1 MISLKDIAKQCGVST
16 ATVSKALNGQKDIGE
31 ETREKIKKT
40 AEEMGY
46 FPNSAA
52 RALKTKR
59 SYNIGILFQDDARR
73 GLTHEYF
80 SGVLQ
85 GIKVEAERLG
95 YDLTFINTHSNKN
108 RSYLEHCRSRN
119 FEGVVI
125 VCVDFN
131 DPDVQQ
137 LMNNTKIPVV
147 TIDYQH
153 QNCSAVS
160 SNNVKGME
168 ELIQYIHEKGHR
180 KIAYIHGQ
188 NYSYVT
194 KERLASFY
202 RMMEK
207 LNLQVPEE
215 YVREAQYL
223 ETKET
228 AEHTREL
235 LSMKEAPTCIIYPDD
250 TALIGGLNVI
260 TEAGLRIPED
270 ISIAGYDGS
279 KISQLLYPKLTTI
292 RQDTEE
298 IGRQAA
304 VQLIGKIEKPKTTL
318 IERVVID
325 GMLLKGQSV
334 GSVPVK
340 QSIIN

>member
-1 MISLKDIAKQCGVST
+1 MISLKDIARQCGVST
-16 ATVSKALNGQKDIGE
+16 ATVSKALNNQKDIGE
-31 ETREKIKKT
+31 ETREKIKRT

-59 SYNIGILFQDDARR
+59 SYNIGILFQDDAHS

-85 GIKVEAERLG
+85 GIMVEAEQLG
-95 YDLTFINTHSNKN
+95 YDLTFINTHSNKKM
-108 RSYLEHCRSRN
+108 SYLEHCRSRN

-131 DPDVQQ
+131 SPDVQQ
-137 LMNNTKIPVV
+137 LMNNSKIPVV

-168 ELIQYIHEKGHR
+168 ELIQYIYEKGHR

-188 NYSYVT
+188 SYSYVT
-194 KERLASFY
+194 KERLASYY

-207 LNLQVPEE
+207 LQLAVPED
-215 YVREAQYL
+215 YVREAKYL
-223 ETKET
+223 ETKE
-228 AEHTREL
+228 AAQHTREL
-235 LSMKEAPTCIIYPDD
+235 LALKEVPTCIIYPDD
-250 TALIGGLNVI
+250 TSLIGGLNVI
-260 TEAGLRIPED
+260 TEGGLRIPED
-270 ISIAGYDGS
+270 ISIAGYDVS
-279 KISQLLYPKLTTI
+279 KVSQLLHPRLTTI
-292 RQDTEE
+292 KQDTDA

-325 GMLLKGQSV
+325 GKLLSGQSV
-334 GSVPVK
+334 GSIPAK
-340 QSIIN
+340 